1 MIADTPINVDRLR
14 YELRDHPD
22 RHFVEYLCD
31 GLTYGFDTLVPDIP
45 LPSKVCKNLQSALK
59 DSDTVTELIHKEV
72 IKGFLQGP
80 FHALPFSSYRVSPI
94 GVAYGKYS
102 GKPRLIVDL
111 SSPHEDDDHP
121 SVNNLIDKDSCSLS
135 YVRIDDAI
143 QLIQQLGKDT
153 TMCKTDIS
161 DAFKLLPI
169 HPSQWHLYGICWEN
183 QYYFYTRLAFGCRSS
198 PKLFDNLSRAICWIA
213 HNNYGVS
220 HILHL
225 LDDFITFEDPSK
237 CGERNMQML
246 FQIFNSLN
254 IPMALHKTCGPET
267 VIEYLGIILDSHKM
281 EARLPEDKLHR
292 DISMLQSFQSRQ
304 SCTKRELLQLLGH
317 LNFASKVIIPGRS
330 FVSYIIKL
338 STTAKKLHHFV
349 KISQE
354 CRSDIKMWI
363 SFLKHWNGAT
373 IFYDQHITKSEDI
386 QLYTDASGSVGYG
399 GYMQGQWFAEAWPDA
414 IKEHICSGEEISIAF
429 KELYP
434 IVVAAMIWGH
444 NWKGLRILF
453 NCDNLA
459 TVAILQKGRS
469 KAFVS
474 FTDGEVPQVS
484 SRGQQP
490 AVCRTNSIRGF
501 LGLTPIVDNL
511 WETAIAPNTKQAYY
525 TGFNNFI
532 RFLLLAGILTDVK
545 LSDLQVSEDMLI
557 YFVAHCYNSDL
568 AYSTIK
574 LYVCGIKFMCL
585 KHNIPFPGVDGLSR
599 MHAILGGVKRSR
611 RKISKP
617 RYPVT
622 FNILKDVIGYLRKT
636 SHLFEDLMMRTAC
649 IVAFFGFL
657 RCGEFTVGTSF
668 DYTQHLCVSDL
679 IVSDEYVML
688 HLKKSKTDPFREGVK
703 IKLFKVGGIIC
714 PYAACCEYLSA
725 RMQFSPASHD
735 PLFVV
740 QNGQALTRSI
750 FISKFKHTLQCIG
763 INSELYNGHSFR
775 IGAATSA
782 AAAHVEDHLIKVLGR
797 WSSDA
802 YCRYIKT
809 PQSCLRDAQIA
820 LTNSS

>member
-121 SVNNLIDKDSCSLS
+121 
-135 YVRIDDAI
+135 
-143 QLIQQLGKDT
+143 
-153 TMCKTDIS
+153 
-161 DAFKLLPI
+161 
-169 HPSQWHLYGICWEN
+169 
-183 QYYFYTRLAFGCRSS
+183 
-198 PKLFDNLSRAICWIA
+198 
-213 HNNYGVS
+213 
-220 HILHL
+220 
-225 LDDFITFEDPSK
+225 
-237 CGERNMQML
+237 
-246 FQIFNSLN
+246 
-254 IPMALHKTCGPET
+254 
-267 VIEYLGIILDSHKM
+267 
-281 EARLPEDKLHR
+281 
-292 DISMLQSFQSRQ
+292 
-304 SCTKRELLQLLGH
+304 
-317 LNFASKVIIPGRS
+317 
-330 FVSYIIKL
+330 
-338 STTAKKLHHFV
+338 
-349 KISQE
+349 
-354 CRSDIKMWI
+354 
-363 SFLKHWNGAT
+363 
-373 IFYDQHITKSEDI
+373 
-386 QLYTDASGSVGYG
+386 
-399 GYMQGQWFAEAWPDA
+399 
-414 IKEHICSGEEISIAF
+414 
-429 KELYP
+429 
-434 IVVAAMIWGH
+434 
-444 NWKGLRILF
+444 
-453 NCDNLA
+453 
-459 TVAILQKGRS
+459 
-469 KAFVS
+469 S